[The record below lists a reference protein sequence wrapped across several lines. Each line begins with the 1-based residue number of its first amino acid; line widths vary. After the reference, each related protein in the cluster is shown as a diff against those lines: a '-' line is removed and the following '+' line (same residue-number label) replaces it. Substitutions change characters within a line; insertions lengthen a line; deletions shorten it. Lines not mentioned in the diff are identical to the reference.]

1 MKKAISAFL
10 ALLLAVLCLTAG
22 AAEERAADLRFRNGE
37 FRILHLTDTQDD
49 HHPSRDML
57 NLLRKS
63 IEREKPDLIVFTGD
77 LVEDSRVFELVPDDE
92 PFREGVV
99 INTSSGEIDHD
110 ATLANIEAAA
120 DAVLSVFEES
130 GIPYAIAQGN
140 NDHKCGITN
149 EEWLEIY
156 SRYPGCITFDES
168 GDDDGRIDYHL
179 EIKGGDGSDKF
190 NLWLMDTGRGGIS
203 EQSVD
208 WYSAKASEI
217 TAANG
222 GEPVPA
228 MVFQHIQDKD
238 IGNLFTECGMLD
250 EGAKYT
256 GGKFIRLDK
265 NRAKGEPFFGYAP
278 CEQTYE
284 FKAWKEQ
291 GDVIAAFF
299 GHQHIEGFSGTY
311 EGIELGFTYGCEF
324 AKPGPYGYR
333 VITLHE
339 DDLTNYDN
347 ISCKYTGNAG
357 LGNVKIEE
365 EEYKGYNDDPAAK
378 ALLAPVNFVLS
389 VVSMIISLFV

>member
-1 MKKAISAFL
+1 MKKAISVFLAFL
-10 ALLLAVLCLTAG
+10 LSALCLTAG
-22 AAEERAADLRFRNGE
+22 AAEENTADLRFRNGE
-37 FRILHLTDTQDD
+37 FKILHLTDTQDD
-49 HHPSRDML
+49 HHPSADML

-77 LVEDSRVFELVPDDE
+77 LVEDSRAFEMFTDDE
-92 PFREGVV
+92 PLREGVV
-99 INTSSGEIDHD
+99 VNNGDEIDHD
-110 ATLANIEAAA
+110 ATLENIKIAA
-120 DAVLSVFEES
+120 DAVLSVFSES

-140 NDHKCGITN
+140 NDYKCGITN

-156 SRYPGCITFDES
+156 SRYPGCIAFDES
-168 GDDDGRIDYHL
+168 DDEEGRIDYHL
-179 EIKGGDGSDKF
+179 EIKGDDGSDKF
-190 NLWLMDTGRGGIS
+190 NLWLMDTGKRGVS

-208 WYSAKASEI
+208 WYSSKASEI

-228 MVFQHIQDKD
+228 MVFQHIHDND

-250 EGAKYT
+250 EGVKYA
-256 GGKFIRLDK
+256 GGRFIRLDK
-265 NRAKGEPFFGYAP
+265 ERAKGEPFFGYAP

-299 GHQHIEGFSGTY
+299 GHQHVEGFSGIY

-324 AKPGPYGYR
+324 AKTGPYGYR

-339 DDLTNYDN
+339 DDLTNYGN
-347 ISCKYTGNAG
+347 VSCKYTGSVKT
-357 LGNVKIEE
+357 GNVSIEE
-365 EEYKGYNDDPAAK
+365 EEYKGYKEDPAAK
-378 ALLAPVNFVLS
+378 ALLAPVNFVLAI
-389 VVSMIISLFV
+389 VNVIISWFV